1 MYTKTGNLRLVQ
13 KINRS
18 LVLNLIREKGP
29 LSRADISKIT
39 KLTRSTVSSIVEYLI
54 RKDLIKEIGLTS
66 SGVGRKA
73 ILLELNSKAYYSI
86 GVDLGTLHTT
96 ITIIDLLG
104 RIEKRIEYPTN
115 CQLEKDKIL
124 EKLKANIYNI
134 IKNSGIK
141 REKIAGIGIAAPGLI
156 DKKGTMLITPNF
168 GWRDTPLREIL
179 KKKFHIPVFV
189 DNNVNV
195 MALAESEFGE
205 GQGVKNFV
213 FINVGMG
220 IGSGVVIN
228 GELFHGESNCT
239 GEIGHTTVDYNG
251 PKCSCGN
258 NGCLEVMASGP
269 AIAKRAIKAIKEGEK
284 SLISKLVNYDFNQ
297 ISAEI
302 VATAANQGDKLGQSI
317 MEETGEYLGT
327 GVANIINLFN
337 PKLVIIGGGVT
348 QAGDLIF
355 KPLKRIAQ
363 KRAFSVSAEV
373 AKIIPVSLGKDC
385 TVIGAAALVLKE
397 IFKITRVITSSHLDS
412 IK

>member
-18 LVLNLIREKGP
+18 LVLNLIKEKGP
-29 LSRADISKIT
+29 ISRADISKIT
-39 KLTRSTVSSIVEYLI
+39 KLTRSTVSSIVDYLI
-54 RKDLIKEIGLTS
+54 RKDLVKEIGLTS

-73 ILLELNSKAYYSI
+73 ILLKLNSKTYYSI

-96 ITIIDLLG
+96 IVITDLLG
-104 RIEKRIEYPTN
+104 RIEKRIEYPTD
-115 CQLEKDKIL
+115 CHQDKDKII
-124 EKLKANIYNI
+124 EKLVAAIHNIVKDSRI
-134 IKNSGIK
+134 QWKKISGI
-141 REKIAGIGIAAPGLI
+141 GVAAPGLI
-156 DKKGTMLITPNF
+156 DKKGTMLISPNF

-179 KKKFHIPVFV
+179 KKEFHIPVFV
-189 DNNVNV
+189 DNNVNA
-195 MALAESEFGE
+195 MALAESEFGK

-220 IGSGVVIN
+220 IGAGVVIN

-258 NGCLEVMASGP
+258 KGCLEVMASGP

-284 SLISKLVNYDFNQ
+284 SLISELANYDLNQ
-297 ISAEI
+297 VSAEI
-302 VATAANQGDKLGQSI
+302 VATAANQGDKLGRNI
-317 MEETGEYLGT
+317 MEKTGEYLGT

-337 PKLVIIGGGVT
+337 PELVIVGGGVAR
-348 QAGDLIF
+348 AGDLIF
-355 KPLKRIAQ
+355 KPLKKAVQ

-397 IFKITRVITSSHLDS
+397 MFKITRVITSSHLDF

>member
-1 MYTKTGNLRLVQ
+1 MLYTTTGNLRLVQ
-13 KINRS
+13 KINRA
-18 LVLNLIREKGP
+18 LVLNLIKDKGSI
-29 LSRADISKIT
+29 SRADISKIT
-39 KLTRSTVSSIVEYLI
+39 KLTRSTVSSIVDYLI
-54 RKDLIKEIGLTS
+54 KKDLIKEIGLTS

-96 ITIIDLLG
+96 VAITDLLG
-104 RIEKRIEYPTN
+104 RVETKIEYPTD
-115 CQLEKDKIL
+115 CQQDKDRII
-124 EKLKANIYNI
+124 EKLIATIHNI
-134 IKNSGIK
+134 INNFGIK
-141 REKIAGIGIAAPGLI
+141 WKKIAGIGVAAPGLI

-168 GWRDTPLREIL
+168 GWKDIRLGDIL
-179 KKKFHIPVFV
+179 KKEFHIPVFV
-189 DNNVNV
+189 DNNVNA
-195 MALAESEFGE
+195 MALAESEFGK

-213 FINVGMG
+213 FINVGIG
-220 IGSGVVIN
+220 IGAGIVIN
-228 GELFHGESNCT
+228 EELFHGESNCT

-269 AIAKRAIKAIKEGEK
+269 ATAKRAIKAIKEGEK
-284 SLISKLVNYDFNQ
+284 SLISELVNYELNQ

-302 VATAANQGDKLGQSI
+302 VATAANQGDKLGRSI

-337 PKLVIIGGGVT
+337 PELVIVGGGVA

-355 KPLKRIAQ
+355 EPLKKAVQ

-397 IFKITRVITSSHLDS
+397 IFKKYQINWGER
-412 IK
+412 

>member
-18 LVLNLIREKGP
+18 LILNLIKDKGP
-29 LSRADISKIT
+29 ISRADISKIT
-39 KLTRSTVSSIVEYLI
+39 KLTRSTASNIVDYLI
-54 RKDLIKEIGLTS
+54 KKGLIKEIGLTS
-66 SGVGRKA
+66 SGVGRRA
-73 ILLELNSKAYYSI
+73 ILLKLNSKAYHAI
-86 GVDLGTLHTT
+86 GIDLGTLHTT
-96 ITIIDLLG
+96 VAITDLLG
-104 RIEKRIEYPTN
+104 RVETKIEYPTD
-115 CQLEKDKIL
+115 CQKDKDKII
-124 EKLKANIYNI
+124 EKLVGTINNI

-141 REKIAGIGIAAPGLI
+141 REKIVGIGVAAPGLI
-156 DKKGTMLITPNF
+156 DKEGTMLITPNF

-189 DNNVNV
+189 DNNVNA
-195 MALAESEFGE
+195 MALAESEFGK

-213 FINVGMG
+213 FVNVGMG
-220 IGSGVVIN
+220 IGAGVVIK

-269 AIAKRAIKAIKEGEK
+269 AIAKRAIKGIKEGEK
-284 SLISKLVNYDFNQ
+284 SLISELANYGLNQ

-302 VATAANQGDKLGQSI
+302 VATAADQGDKLGRSI

-337 PKLVIIGGGVT
+337 PELVIIGGGVA
-348 QAGDLIF
+348 QAGELIF
-355 KPLKRIAQ
+355 KPLKRTVQ

-373 AKIIPVSLGKDC
+373 AKIIPESLGKDC
-385 TVIGAAALVLKE
+385 TVMGAAALALKE

-412 IK
+412 VK

>member
-18 LVLNLIREKGP
+18 LILNLIKDKGP
-29 LSRADISKIT
+29 ISRADISRIT
-39 KLTRSTVSSIVEYLI
+39 KLTRSTVSSIVDYLI
-54 RKDLIKEIGLTS
+54 KKGLIKEIGLTS

-73 ILLELNSKAYYSI
+73 ILLKLNSKAYYSI

-96 ITIIDLLG
+96 IVITDLLG
-104 RIEKRIEYPTN
+104 RVEKRVEYPTN

-124 EKLKANIYNI
+124 EKLKASIHNIV
-134 IKNSGIK
+134 KNSGIK
-141 REKIAGIGIAAPGLI
+141 RKKIVGIGVAAPGLI
-156 DKKGTMLITPNF
+156 DKEGTMLITPNF
-168 GWRDTPLREIL
+168 GWRNTSLGKIL
-179 KKKFHIPVFV
+179 KKEFHIPVFV
-189 DNNVNV
+189 DNNVNT
-195 MALAESEFGE
+195 MALAEFEFGK

-213 FINVGMG
+213 FINVGIG
-220 IGSGVVIN
+220 IGAGVVIN
-228 GELFHGESNCT
+228 GKLFHGESNCT

-269 AIAKRAIKAIKEGEK
+269 AIAKRAIKSIKEGKK
-284 SLISKLVNYDFNQ
+284 SLISKLVNYDLNQ

-302 VATAANQGDKLGQSI
+302 VAIAANQGDKLGRSI

-337 PKLVIIGGGVT
+337 PELVIMGGGVAR
-348 QAGDLIF
+348 AGDLIF
-355 KPLKRIAQ
+355 EPLKKAVR
-363 KRAFSVSAEV
+363 KRAFSVSAKV
-373 AKIIPVSLGKDC
+373 AKIIRVSLGKDC

-397 IFKITRVITSSHLDS
+397 MFKITRVITSSHLDF

>member
-18 LVLNLIREKGP
+18 LILNLIKDKGP
-29 LSRADISKIT
+29 ISRADISKIT
-39 KLTRSTVSSIVEYLI
+39 KLTRSTASSIVDYLI

-115 CQLEKDKIL
+115 CQLEKDNIL

-134 IKNSGIK
+134 IKNSGLK
-141 REKIAGIGIAAPGLI
+141 RKKIAGIGVAAPGLI

-179 KKKFHIPVFV
+179 EKKFHIPVFV
-189 DNNVNV
+189 DNNVNA
-195 MALAESEFGE
+195 MALAESEFGK

-220 IGSGVVIN
+220 IGAGVVIN
-228 GELFHGESNCT
+228 GELFYGESNCT

-269 AIAKRAIKAIKEGEK
+269 AVTKRAIKAIKEGEK
-284 SLISKLVNYDFNQ
+284 SLISELVNYDLNQ

-302 VATAANQGDKLGQSI
+302 VATAANQGDKLGLSI

-337 PKLVIIGGGVT
+337 PELVIVGGGVAR
-348 QAGDLIF
+348 AGDVIF
-355 KPLKRIAQ
+355 EPLKKAVQ
-363 KRAFSVSAEV
+363 KRAFSVSAKV
-373 AKIIPVSLGKDC
+373 AKIVPVSLGKDC

-397 IFKITRVITSSHLDS
+397 TFKITRVITSSHLDS